1 MGFLARRK
9 ADRTTTA
16 NALGR
21 VEANPFVTHNT
32 VGNLVD
38 AFSPQEVD
46 ETGVTLTDA
55 YSAGGCLRIEEGELC
70 FRPLTEVSVGFEYEL
85 RYTTDYRIRSRTR
98 LTGFDSVWL
107 GEDADVRFE
116 LANRFEDRREA
127 LRPPSSTGSSSS
139 TTRRATD
146 GRFAARRTVRRRRWR
161 TSRPVRR
168 SSPRRKGRHSS
179 THVSTATSPASTSP
193 TRRTGRSTT
202 GISAKRAGPRCRS
215 PCAPRPRA

>member
-1 MGFLARRK
+1 MESPWFRSLYMSGAYASHDTRVRQQKMGFLARRK

-46 ETGVTLTDA
+46 ETGATLTDA

-107 GEDADVRFE
+107 GEDADAAHYEAMAAQVRE
-116 LANRFEDRREA
+116 RCETVLWDA
-127 LRPPSSTGSSSS
+127 PPSSTGSSSS

-146 GRFAARRTVRRRRWR
+146 GRCAARRTARRRR
-161 TSRPVRR
+161 
-168 SSPRRKGRHSS
+168 
-179 THVSTATSPASTSP
+179 
-193 TRRTGRSTT
+193 
-202 GISAKRAGPRCRS
+202 
-215 PCAPRPRA
+215 